1 MIKVSKL
8 NKEEF
13 YINPSLIETVEKT
26 PDTVITLINNK
37 KYIVS
42 DTVDEVL
49 NGIKEYYKE
58 VGMIPPQVV
67 YKSYDFDGDER
78 EKKKK

>member
-1 MIKVSKL
+1 MIKVCKL

-42 DTVDEVL
+42 DTVNEVL
-49 NGIKEYYKE
+49 NNIKEYYRA
-58 VGMIPPQVV
+58 VGMIPPQVI
-67 YKSYDFDGDER
+67 YKSYDFDGE
-78 EKKKK
+78 ESGKKQK

>member
-37 KYIVS
+37 KYIIS
-42 DTVDEVL
+42 DSVEQVL
-49 NGIKEYYKE
+49 NRIKEYYRE
-58 VGMIPPQVV
+58 VGMIPPQIV
-67 YKSYDFDGDER
+67 YKSYDFDRDEH
-78 EKKKK
+78 EKKQK